1 MSVLDEILAHKRQ
14 EVAASQLARPLAEVQ
29 AAAFRNGLP
38 LDFLSAL
45 RRTAG
50 ARPRLIAEVKRASPS
65 RGLLVKDFNPLR
77 LARSYQQNGASA
89 ISVLTDER
97 FFQGSL
103 DHLRRVAGLSPR
115 LPVLRK
121 DFILE
126 PYQVY
131 EARSAGADALLLIV
145 AALDL
150 GKLVELQRLTRELGM
165 AALVEVHDL
174 PELQTALACGA
185 SLVGINNRDLR
196 TFVTSLETTRALRPH
211 VPQGVTLVAESGI
224 HTAQDVDRLGEIG
237 VDAVLVGEALVTAPD
252 VAAKVRELALGA
264 PVEEGDV
271 DKRGERREEM

>member
-1 MSVLDEILAHKRQ
+1 MTVLDEILAHKRQ
-14 EVAASQLARPLAEVQ
+14 EVALSLQARPLAQVQ

-38 LDFLSAL
+38 LDFQAAL
-45 RRTAG
+45 RRPAG

-65 RGLLVKDFNPLR
+65 RGLLVKDFDPLR
-77 LARSYQQNGASA
+77 LARTYQQNGAAA
-89 ISVLTDER
+89 ISVLTDVR

-103 DHLRRVAGLSPR
+103 DHLAQVAALQPR

-131 EARSAGADALLLIV
+131 EARAAGADALLLIA
-145 AALDL
+145 AALEL
-150 GKLVELQRLTRELGM
+150 ARLVELQRLARELGM
-165 AALVEVHDL
+165 AALIEVHNL

-185 SLVGINNRDLR
+185 SLVGINNRDLH

-224 HTAQDVDRLGEIG
+224 HTAQDVDFLAEIG
-237 VDAVLVGEALVTAPD
+237 VDAILVGEALVTAPD
-252 VAAKVRELALGA
+252 VGAKVRTLALGA
-264 PVEEGDV
+264 PETEDE
-271 DKRGERREEM
+271 K